1 MGLSTFLYFC
11 FIFFVSDILWI
22 WKIQDSDVQM
32 NDTESIVWFPSDGG
46 VYLTSTAQV
55 LAPDINVM
63 LGTATPTHADAGLN
77 MDDKGYNTLIILVEM
92 YTMKFLITK
101 SCPFHIHPP

>member
-1 MGLSTFLYFC
+1 
-11 FIFFVSDILWI
+11 
-22 WKIQDSDVQM
+22 
-32 NDTESIVWFPSDGG
+32 
-46 VYLTSTAQV
+46 V